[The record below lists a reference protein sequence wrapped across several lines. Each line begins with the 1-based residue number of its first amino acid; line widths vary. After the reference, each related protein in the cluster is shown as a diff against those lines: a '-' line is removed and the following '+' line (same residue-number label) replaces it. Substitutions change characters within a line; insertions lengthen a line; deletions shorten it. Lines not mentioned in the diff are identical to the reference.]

1 MRLLL
6 FPLSTVDPRAQ
17 TWLDG
22 LAASDAELKL
32 ITYEKRVASHAVWLG
47 DPFLV
52 IGDSRRLDAYLT
64 TLDDKDLE
72 ILNDCAYFW
81 LLTENEGFTHPKLP
95 TDRLITLSWNASGQ
109 NVVRE
114 ALRLLQAFPR
124 LKGLSKRMHFIR
136 EEIKR
141 ISFGPVSPGYS
152 VLILGD
158 SGVGKEEVAQSLFE
172 ASERGKR
179 DHVEG
184 SAMYAVGG
192 AWLNMEPGMALTEL
206 IGLAP
211 NRNDK
216 SKYAGLLK
224 LFSNGALFIDDFESS
239 PVNVQETLLRIMSTR
254 RGMPAIYRQV
264 GGTKDEFTLSWLL
277 FATNANLQKLR
288 DASRLR
294 EDFLYRFE
302 DRVLIIPPLAERPA
316 DFPAISHAMW
326 SLLWESTNHEADVL
340 RSSHLREIY
349 GRKFKWEGNVRTL
362 RALFALVVSMRCNPA
377 HNHRSVGA
385 LIEMILARGDTYWHW
400 VRIFETKFYV
410 TGQSLVEEI
419 RNADSGHRCFGS
431 MPTVKLD
438 ENQLLPSERK
448 ALEVLTA
455 EGWSIFKKL
464 LSDAPPTKSKD
475 ILRVSVR
482 LARVIWYVSQAETI
496 TVKILQHLTGV
507 KSDQTARGDLAILA
521 NYDLKD
527 LTKRKVRGPGP
538 ALLLERPGKYLFTL
552 DSVLVNDLNTNSVSE
567 SLRNEFRGNRTPLV
581 DSVTIET
588 RTENEWIIGDK
599 ARTFVVKYDDFTLNV
614 YEGKSGFYA
623 KTLRFFR

>member
-6 FPLSTVDPRAQ
+6 FPLSTVDARAQ
-17 TWLDG
+17 KWLDD
-22 LAASDAELKL
+22 LVESDAELEQK
-32 ITYEKRVASHAVWLG
+32 TFDKRFASQAVWLG
-47 DPFLV
+47 DPFIV
-52 IGDSRRLDAYLT
+52 IGDSRHLDDYLT
-64 TLDDKDLE
+64 SLDHEELE
-72 ILNDCAYFW
+72 VLNDCAYFW
-81 LLTENEGFTHPKLP
+81 LLTENESFTHPKLP
-95 TDRLITLSWNASGQ
+95 TDRLITLSWHTSGQ

-114 ALRLLQAFPR
+114 ALRLLQSFPR
-124 LKGLSKRMHFIR
+124 LKGLSRRMHFIR

-141 ISFGPVSPGYS
+141 ISLGPVSPGYS
-152 VLILGD
+152 VLILGE

-172 ASERGKR
+172 ASERGT
-179 DHVEG
+179 EG
-184 SAMYAVGG
+184 SSSMYAVGG

-211 NRNDK
+211 NRSDK
-216 SKYAGLLK
+216 SYYAGLLK
-224 LFSNGALFIDDFESS
+224 LFNNGALFIDDFESS

-254 RGMPAIYRQV
+254 RGTPAVYRQV
-264 GGTKDEFTLSWLL
+264 GGTKDESTLAWLL

-302 DRVLIIPPLAERPA
+302 DRVVLIPPLAERPA
-316 DFPAISHAMW
+316 DIPAISHW
-326 SLLWESTNHEADVL
+326 IWEKLWEFTNREADVL
-340 RSSHLREIY
+340 RSSHVRELY
-349 GRKFKWEGNVRTL
+349 GRKFRWEGNVRTL

-385 LIEMILARGDTYWHW
+385 LLEMILARGDTYWHW
-400 VRIFETKFYV
+400 VRIFETKLYA

-419 RNADSGHRCFGS
+419 SNADSGHRCFGS
-431 MPTVKLD
+431 MPGVRLD
-438 ENQLLPSERK
+438 ENQLVPSERK

-496 TVKILQHLTGV
+496 TVKLLQELTGV

-527 LTKRKVRGPGP
+527 LTKRKLRGPGP
-538 ALLLERPGKYLFTL
+538 ALLFERNGKYLFTL
-552 DSVLVNDLNTNSVSE
+552 DSVLVNDLNANSVSE
-567 SLRNEFRGNRTPLV
+567 ALRKKFRDNRTPLV
-581 DSVTIET
+581 EPVSIET

-599 ARTFVVKYDDFTLNV
+599 ERTYVVKYDDFTFNV
-614 YEGKSGFYA
+614 YEGKSGYYA
-623 KTLRFFR
+623 KEQRFFR

>member
-6 FPLSTVDPRAQ
+6 FPLSTVNAPVQ
-17 TWLDG
+17 KWLDG
-22 LAASDAELKL
+22 LAAADARLEL
-32 ITYEKRVASHAVWLG
+32 IPYDKRFASHAVWLG
-47 DPFLV
+47 DPFIL
-52 IGDSRRLDAYLT
+52 IGDSRHLDDYLT
-64 TLDDKDLE
+64 TLDHKELE
-72 ILNDCAYFW
+72 VLNDCAYFW
-81 LLTENEGFTHPKLP
+81 LLTENDGFTHPKLP
-95 TDRLITLSWNASGQ
+95 TDRLIAPSWHTSGQ
-109 NVVRE
+109 NVIRE
-114 ALRLLQAFPR
+114 ALRLLQSFPR

-141 ISFGPVSPGYS
+141 ISSGPVSPGYS

-158 SGVGKEEVAQSLFE
+158 SGVGKEEVAQSLFK
-172 ASERGKR
+172 SSKRSKRGAAR
-179 DHVEG
+179 N

-206 IGLAP
+206 IGIAQ
-211 NRNDK
+211 NRGDK
-216 SKYAGLLK
+216 SNYPGLLK
-224 LFSNGALFIDDFESS
+224 LYSNGALFIDDFESS
-239 PVNVQETLLRIMSTR
+239 PLNIQETLLRIMSTR
-254 RGMPAIYRQV
+254 RGRPATYRQV
-264 GGTKDEFTLSWLL
+264 GGTKDESTLAWLL

-316 DFPAISHAMW
+316 DFPAISHAIW
-326 SLLWESTNHEADVL
+326 ESLWEYTNREADVL
-340 RSSHLREIY
+340 RSSHVREIY
-349 GRKFKWEGNVRTL
+349 GRQFRWEGNVRTL

-400 VRIFETKFYV
+400 VRIFETRFYV

-419 RNADSGHRCFGS
+419 SNADSGHRCFGS
-431 MPTVKLD
+431 MPGVRLD

-482 LARVIWYVSQAETI
+482 LARVIWYVSQAEPI
-496 TVKILQHLTGV
+496 TVKTLQELTGV

-521 NYDLKD
+521 NYDLKH
-527 LTKRKVRGPGP
+527 LTKRKLRGTGP
-538 ALLLERPGKYLFTL
+538 ALLFERPGKYLFTI
-552 DSVLVNDLNTNSVSE
+552 DSVLVNELNSVSE
-567 SLRNEFRGNRTPLV
+567 TLKREFRNNRTPLV
-581 DSVTIET
+581 DPVTIET
-588 RTENEWIIGDK
+588 RTENEWIIADK
-599 ARTFVVKYDDFTLNV
+599 ERTYVVKYDDFALNV

-623 KTLRFFR
+623 KEQRFFK

>member
-6 FPLSTVDPRAQ
+6 FPLSTINAQ
-17 TWLDG
+17 AQKWLDV
-22 LAASDAELKL
+22 LAAADTEWELK
-32 ITYEKRVASHAVWLG
+32 TYDKRFASQAVWLG
-47 DPFLV
+47 DPFIV
-52 IGDSRRLDAYLT
+52 IGDSRDLDDYLT
-64 TLDDKDLE
+64 TLDHQELE
-72 ILNDCAYFW
+72 VLNDCAYFW
-81 LLTENEGFTHPKLP
+81 LLTENESFTHPKLP
-95 TDRLITLSWNASGQ
+95 TDRLITLSWHTSGQ

-124 LKGLSKRMHFIR
+124 LKGLSRRMHFIR

-152 VLILGD
+152 VLILGE

-172 ASERGKR
+172 ASERGKQGA
-179 DHVEG
+179 EG
-184 SAMYAVGG
+184 SSSMHAVGG

-211 NRNDK
+211 NRSDK
-216 SKYAGLLK
+216 SYYAGLLK

-254 RGMPAIYRQV
+254 RGLPAIYRQV
-264 GGTKDEFTLSWLL
+264 GGTRDESTLAWLL

-302 DRVLIIPPLAERPA
+302 DRVLLIPPLAERPA
-316 DFPAISHAMW
+316 DIPAISHSIW
-326 SLLWESTNHEADVL
+326 EKLWEFTNREADVL
-340 RSSHLREIY
+340 RSSHVRELY
-349 GRKFKWEGNVRTL
+349 GRKFRWEGNVRTL

-385 LIEMILARGDTYWHW
+385 LLEMILARGDTYWHW
-400 VRIFETKFYV
+400 VRIFETKLYA

-419 RNADSGHRCFGS
+419 SNADSGHRCFGS
-431 MPTVKLD
+431 MPNVRLE

-464 LSDAPPTKSKD
+464 LADAPPTKSKD
-475 ILRVSVR
+475 VLRVSVR

-496 TVKILQHLTGV
+496 NVKILQDLTGV

-527 LTKRKVRGPGP
+527 LTRRKLRGRGP
-538 ALLLERPGKYLFTL
+538 ALLFERQGKYLFTL
-552 DSVLVNDLNTNSVSE
+552 DSVLVNDLNANSVSDA
-567 SLRNEFRGNRTPLV
+567 LRKEFRDNRTPLV
-581 DSVTIET
+581 DPVTIET

-599 ARTFVVKYDDFTLNV
+599 ERTYVVKYDDFTFNV

-623 KTLRFFR
+623 KEQRFFR

>member
-6 FPLSTVDPRAQ
+6 FPLSTVDERAKK
-17 TWLDG
+17 WLDV
-22 LAASDAELKL
+22 LATADAELEL
-32 ITYEKRVASHAVWLG
+32 ITYDDRFASHAVWLG
-47 DPFLV
+47 DPFIV
-52 IGDSRRLDAYLT
+52 IGDSRQLDAYLT
-64 TLDDKDLE
+64 TLEYKELE

-95 TDRLITLSWNASGQ
+95 TDRLITLSWHTSGQ

-114 ALRLLQAFPR
+114 ALRLLQSFPR
-124 LKGLSKRMHFIR
+124 LQGLSKRMHFIR

-141 ISFGPVSPGYS
+141 ISLGPVSPGYS

-172 ASERGKR
+172 ASERGKPGA
-179 DHVEG
+179 VG
-184 SAMYAVGG
+184 SSSMYAVGG

-206 IGLAP
+206 IGLAA

-216 SKYAGLLK
+216 SIYAGLLK

-254 RGMPAIYRQV
+254 RGKPSIYRQV
-264 GGTKDEFTLSWLL
+264 GGTKDESTLVWLL

-316 DFPAISHAMW
+316 DFPAISYAVW
-326 SLLWESTNHEADVL
+326 RSLWEFTNREADVL
-340 RSSHLREIY
+340 RSSHLSEIY
-349 GRKFKWEGNVRTL
+349 GRKFRWEGNVRTL

-419 RNADSGHRCFGS
+419 RNADSGHKCFGS
-431 MPTVKLD
+431 MPGARLD

-482 LARVIWYVSQAETI
+482 LARAIWYVSQTESI
-496 TVKILQHLTGV
+496 NVKILQELTGV

-527 LTKRKVRGPGP
+527 LTKRKLRGLEP
-538 ALLLERPGKYLFTL
+538 ALLFERPGKYLFTL
-552 DSVLVNDLNTNSVSE
+552 DSVLVNDLKTKSVSE
-567 SLRNEFRGNRTPLV
+567 TLRREFRDNRMALV

-588 RTENEWIIGDK
+588 RTENEWTIGDK
-599 ARTFVVKYDDFTLNV
+599 ERTYVAKYDDFTLNV
-614 YEGKSGFYA
+614 YEAKSGFYA
-623 KTLRFFR
+623 KAPRFFR

>member
-6 FPLSTVDPRAQ
+6 FPLSTVDARAH
-17 TWLDG
+17 TSLDG
-22 LAASDAELKL
+22 LEEADAELKL

-52 IGDSRRLDAYLT
+52 IGDSRCLDAYLT
-64 TLDDKDLE
+64 TLDQQEIE

-95 TDRLITLSWNASGQ
+95 TDRLIALSWHASGQ

-124 LKGLSKRMHFIR
+124 LKGLSKRMHLIR

-179 DHVEG
+179 DDVEG
-184 SAMYAVGG
+184 SSMYAVGG

-264 GGTKDEFTLSWLL
+264 GGTKDESTVVWLL

-316 DFPAISHAMW
+316 DFPAIAHDLWKS
-326 SLLWESTNHEADVL
+326 LWESSNREADVI
-340 RSSHLREIY
+340 RSS
-349 GRKFKWEGNVRTL
+349 
-362 RALFALVVSMRCNPA
+362 
-377 HNHRSVGA
+377 
-385 LIEMILARGDTYWHW
+385 
-400 VRIFETKFYV
+400 
-410 TGQSLVEEI
+410 
-419 RNADSGHRCFGS
+419 
-431 MPTVKLD
+431 
-438 ENQLLPSERK
+438 
-448 ALEVLTA
+448 
-455 EGWSIFKKL
+455 
-464 LSDAPPTKSKD
+464 
-475 ILRVSVR
+475 
-482 LARVIWYVSQAETI
+482 
-496 TVKILQHLTGV
+496 
-507 KSDQTARGDLAILA
+507 
-521 NYDLKD
+521 
-527 LTKRKVRGPGP
+527 
-538 ALLLERPGKYLFTL
+538 
-552 DSVLVNDLNTNSVSE
+552 
-567 SLRNEFRGNRTPLV
+567 
-581 DSVTIET
+581 
-588 RTENEWIIGDK
+588 
-599 ARTFVVKYDDFTLNV
+599 
-614 YEGKSGFYA
+614 
-623 KTLRFFR
+623 

>member
-6 FPLSTVDPRAQ
+6 FPLSTVDARAQ
-17 TWLDG
+17 KWLDD
-22 LAASDAELKL
+22 LVESDAELEQK
-32 ITYEKRVASHAVWLG
+32 TFDKRFASQAVWLG
-47 DPFLV
+47 DPFIV
-52 IGDSRRLDAYLT
+52 IGDSRHLDDYLT
-64 TLDDKDLE
+64 SLDHEELE
-72 ILNDCAYFW
+72 VLNDCAYFW
-81 LLTENEGFTHPKLP
+81 LLTENESFTHPKLP
-95 TDRLITLSWNASGQ
+95 TDRLITLSWHASGQ

-114 ALRLLQAFPR
+114 ALRLLQSFPR
-124 LKGLSKRMHFIR
+124 LKGLSRRMHFIR

-141 ISFGPVSPGYS
+141 ISLGPVSPGYS
-152 VLILGD
+152 VLILGE

-172 ASERGKR
+172 ASERGT
-179 DHVEG
+179 EG
-184 SAMYAVGG
+184 SSSMYAVGG

-211 NRNDK
+211 NRSDK
-216 SKYAGLLK
+216 SYYAGLLK
-224 LFSNGALFIDDFESS
+224 LFNNGALFIDDFESS

-254 RGMPAIYRQV
+254 RGTPAVYRQV
-264 GGTKDEFTLSWLL
+264 GGTKDESTLAWLL

-302 DRVLIIPPLAERPA
+302 DRVVLIPPLAERPA
-316 DFPAISHAMW
+316 DIPAISHW
-326 SLLWESTNHEADVL
+326 IWEKLWEFTNREADVL
-340 RSSHLREIY
+340 RSSHVRELY
-349 GRKFKWEGNVRTL
+349 GRKFRWEGNVRTL

-385 LIEMILARGDTYWHW
+385 LLEMILARGDTYWHW
-400 VRIFETKFYV
+400 VRIFETKLYA

-419 RNADSGHRCFGS
+419 SNADSGHRCFGS
-431 MPTVKLD
+431 MPGVRLD
-438 ENQLLPSERK
+438 ENQLVPSERK

-496 TVKILQHLTGV
+496 TVKLLQELTGV

-527 LTKRKVRGPGP
+527 LTKRKLRGPGP
-538 ALLLERPGKYLFTL
+538 ALLFERNGKYLFTL
-552 DSVLVNDLNTNSVSE
+552 DSVLVNDLNANSVSE
-567 SLRNEFRGNRTPLV
+567 PLRKKFRDNRTPLV
-581 DSVTIET
+581 EPVSIET

-599 ARTFVVKYDDFTLNV
+599 ERTYVVKYDDFTFNV
-614 YEGKSGFYA
+614 YEGKSGYYA
-623 KTLRFFR
+623 KEQRFFR

>member
-6 FPLSTVDPRAQ
+6 FPLSTVDAQ
-17 TWLDG
+17 AQKWLDN
-22 LAASDAELKL
+22 LATADAELAL
-32 ITYEKRVASHAVWLG
+32 ITYQKRDASHAVWLG
-47 DPFLV
+47 DPFII
-52 IGDSRRLDAYLT
+52 IGNSRHLDAYLT
-64 TLDDKDLE
+64 ALDHQE
-72 ILNDCAYFW
+72 IEVLNDCAYFW
-81 LLTENEGFTHPKLP
+81 LLTENEGFIHPKLP
-95 TDRLITLSWNASGQ
+95 TDRLIALSWHASGQ

-124 LKGLSKRMHFIR
+124 LKGLGKRMHFIR

-152 VLILGD
+152 VLILGA

-172 ASERGKR
+172 ASERGKLR
-179 DHVEG
+179 AVG
-184 SAMYAVGG
+184 SSSMYAVGG

-206 IGLAP
+206 IGIAE
-211 NRNDK
+211 NRGDK
-216 SKYAGLLK
+216 SGYPGLLK

-254 RGMPAIYRQV
+254 RGMPASYRQV
-264 GGTKDEFTLSWLL
+264 GGTKDESTLVWLL

-302 DRVLIIPPLAERPA
+302 DRVLIIPPLVERPA
-316 DFPAISHAMW
+316 DFPAIAHEVWRS
-326 SLLWESTNHEADVL
+326 LWESSNREADVL
-340 RSSHLREIY
+340 RSSHVREIY
-349 GRKFKWEGNVRTL
+349 GRKFRWEGNVRTL

-419 RNADSGHRCFGS
+419 SNADSGHKSFGA
-431 MPTVKLD
+431 MPSVRID

-475 ILRVSVR
+475 VLRVSVR

-496 TVKILQHLTGV
+496 TVKTLQDLTGV

-527 LTKRKVRGPGP
+527 LTKRTLRGPGP

-552 DSVLVNDLNTNSVSE
+552 DLVLVNDLNTNSVSDI
-567 SLRNEFRGNRTPLV
+567 LRRQFRDNGTPLV
-581 DSVTIET
+581 DPVTIEM

-599 ARTFVVKYDDFTLNV
+599 KRTYIVGYDDFTLNV
-614 YEGKSGFYA
+614 YEGKSGFYEKA
-623 KTLRFFR
+623 LRFFR

>member
-6 FPLSTVDPRAQ
+6 FPLSTVDARAQ
-17 TWLDG
+17 KWLDG
-22 LAASDAELKL
+22 LPASNAKLEL
-32 ITYEKRVASHAVWLG
+32 IVYDKRFATNAVWLG
-47 DPFLV
+47 DPFIV
-52 IGDSRRLDAYLT
+52 VADSDHLNAYLT
-64 TLDDKDLE
+64 ALDHKELE

-81 LLTENEGFTHPKLP
+81 LLTESESFTHPKLP
-95 TDRLITLSWNASGQ
+95 TDRLIALSWNTSGQ

-114 ALRLLQAFPR
+114 ALRLLQSFPR

-141 ISFGPVSPGYS
+141 ISSGPVSPGYS

-158 SGVGKEEVAQSLFE
+158 SGVGKEEVAQSLFK
-172 ASERGKR
+172 ASTRGKR
-179 DHVEG
+179 G
-184 SAMYAVGG
+184 AAGRPSMYAVGG

-206 IGLAP
+206 IGIAP
-211 NRNDK
+211 NRSDK
-216 SKYAGLLK
+216 SNYAGLLK

-239 PVNVQETLLRIMSTR
+239 PVNIQETLLRIMSTR
-254 RGMPAIYRQV
+254 RGRPAIYRQV
-264 GGTKDEFTLSWLL
+264 GGMKDESTLVWLV

-316 DFPAISHAMW
+316 DFPAICHAMW
-326 SLLWESTNHEADVL
+326 RSLWDSRNREPDVL
-340 RSSHLREIY
+340 RSSHVREIY

-362 RALFALVVSMRCNPA
+362 RALFALVVSMRRNPA

-431 MPTVKLD
+431 TRSVKID

-475 ILRVSVR
+475 VVRVSVR

-496 TVKILQHLTGV
+496 TVKTLQDLTGV

-527 LTKRKVRGPGP
+527 LTKRKLRGPGP
-538 ALLLERPGKYLFTL
+538 ALLFERHGKYLFTI
-552 DSVLVNDLNTNSVSE
+552 DSVLVNDLNTNSISE
-567 SLRNEFRGNRTPLV
+567 TLRNEFRNNRTPLV

-588 RTENEWIIGDK
+588 RTENEWTIGDK
-599 ARTFVVKYDDFTLNV
+599 EHTYVAKYDDFTLNV

>member
-1 MRLLL
+1 
-6 FPLSTVDPRAQ
+6 
-17 TWLDG
+17 
-22 LAASDAELKL
+22 
-32 ITYEKRVASHAVWLG
+32 
-47 DPFLV
+47 
-52 IGDSRRLDAYLT
+52 
-64 TLDDKDLE
+64 
-72 ILNDCAYFW
+72 
-81 LLTENEGFTHPKLP
+81 
-95 TDRLITLSWNASGQ
+95 
-109 NVVRE
+109 
-114 ALRLLQAFPR
+114 
-124 LKGLSKRMHFIR
+124 
-136 EEIKR
+136 
-141 ISFGPVSPGYS
+141 
-152 VLILGD
+152 
-158 SGVGKEEVAQSLFE
+158 
-172 ASERGKR
+172 
-179 DHVEG
+179 
-184 SAMYAVGG
+184 
-192 AWLNMEPGMALTEL
+192 
-206 IGLAP
+206 
-211 NRNDK
+211 
-216 SKYAGLLK
+216 
-224 LFSNGALFIDDFESS
+224 
-239 PVNVQETLLRIMSTR
+239 
-254 RGMPAIYRQV
+254 MPAIYRQV

-410 TGQSLVEEI
+410 TGQSLVEEL
-419 RNADSGHRCFGS
+419 RNADLGHRCFGS

-464 LSDAPPTKSKD
+464 LSDAPPTKSRD

>member
-1 MRLLL
+1 
-6 FPLSTVDPRAQ
+6 
-17 TWLDG
+17 
-22 LAASDAELKL
+22 
-32 ITYEKRVASHAVWLG
+32 
-47 DPFLV
+47 
-52 IGDSRRLDAYLT
+52 
-64 TLDDKDLE
+64 
-72 ILNDCAYFW
+72 
-81 LLTENEGFTHPKLP
+81 
-95 TDRLITLSWNASGQ
+95 
-109 NVVRE
+109 
-114 ALRLLQAFPR
+114 
-124 LKGLSKRMHFIR
+124 
-136 EEIKR
+136 
-141 ISFGPVSPGYS
+141 
-152 VLILGD
+152 
-158 SGVGKEEVAQSLFE
+158 
-172 ASERGKR
+172 
-179 DHVEG
+179 
-184 SAMYAVGG
+184 
-192 AWLNMEPGMALTEL
+192 
-206 IGLAP
+206 
-211 NRNDK
+211 
-216 SKYAGLLK
+216 
-224 LFSNGALFIDDFESS
+224 
-239 PVNVQETLLRIMSTR
+239 
-254 RGMPAIYRQV
+254 MPAIYRQV

>member
-6 FPLSTVDPRAQ
+6 FPLSTVDARAQ
-17 TWLDG
+17 KWLDG
-22 LAASDAELKL
+22 LSVPNAKLELILYDKRFAAN
-32 ITYEKRVASHAVWLG
+32 AVWLG
-47 DPFLV
+47 DPFIV
-52 IGDSRRLDAYLT
+52 VGDSDHLNAYLT
-64 TLDDKDLE
+64 ALDHKELE

-81 LLTENEGFTHPKLP
+81 LLTENESFTHAKLQ
-95 TDRLITLSWNASGQ
+95 TDRLIALSWHTSGQ

-114 ALRLLQAFPR
+114 ALRLLQSFPR

-141 ISFGPVSPGYS
+141 ISSGPVSPGYS

-158 SGVGKEEVAQSLFE
+158 SGVGKEEVAQSLFK

-179 DHVEG
+179 RAAG
-184 SAMYAVGG
+184 RSSMYAVGG

-206 IGLAP
+206 IGIAP
-211 NRNDK
+211 NRSDK
-216 SKYAGLLK
+216 SNYAGLLK

-254 RGMPAIYRQV
+254 RGRPAIYRQV
-264 GGTKDEFTLSWLL
+264 GGMKDESTLVWLV

-302 DRVLIIPPLAERPA
+302 DRVLIIPPLTERPA
-316 DFPAISHAMW
+316 DFPAICHAMW
-326 SLLWESTNHEADVL
+326 RSLWDSPNREADVL
-340 RSSHLREIY
+340 RSSHVREIY

-362 RALFALVVSMRCNPA
+362 RALFALVVSMRRNPA

-419 RNADSGHRCFGS
+419 GNADSGHKCFGS
-431 MPTVKLD
+431 TPGARID

-448 ALEVLTA
+448 ALEVLTP

-475 ILRVSVR
+475 VLRVSVR

-496 TVKILQHLTGV
+496 TIKILQELTGV

-527 LTKRKVRGPGP
+527 LTKRKLRGPGP
-538 ALLLERPGKYLFTL
+538 ALLFERPGKYLFTL
-552 DSVLVNDLNTNSVSE
+552 DSVLANDLKTNSVSE
-567 SLRNEFRGNRTPLV
+567 TLKREFRDNRTALV
-581 DSVTIET
+581 DPVTIET
-588 RTENEWIIGDK
+588 RMENEWIIGVK
-599 ARTFVVKYDDFTLNV
+599 ERTYVVKYDDFTLNV
-614 YEGKSGFYA
+614 YEGKTGLYEKA
-623 KTLRFFR
+623 LPFFR

>member
-6 FPLSTVDPRAQ
+6 FPLSTVDARAQ
-17 TWLDG
+17 KWLDD
-22 LAASDAELKL
+22 LVESDAELEQK
-32 ITYEKRVASHAVWLG
+32 TFDKRFASQAVWLG
-47 DPFLV
+47 DPFIV
-52 IGDSRRLDAYLT
+52 IGDSRHLDDYLT
-64 TLDDKDLE
+64 SLDHEELE
-72 ILNDCAYFW
+72 VLNDCAYFW
-81 LLTENEGFTHPKLP
+81 LLTENESFTHPKLP
-95 TDRLITLSWNASGQ
+95 TDRLITLSWHTSGQ

-114 ALRLLQAFPR
+114 ALRLLQSFPR
-124 LKGLSKRMHFIR
+124 LKGLSRRMHFIR

-141 ISFGPVSPGYS
+141 ISLGPVSPGYS
-152 VLILGD
+152 VLILGE

-172 ASERGKR
+172 ASERGT
-179 DHVEG
+179 EG
-184 SAMYAVGG
+184 SSSMYAVGG

-211 NRNDK
+211 NRSDK
-216 SKYAGLLK
+216 SYYAGLLK
-224 LFSNGALFIDDFESS
+224 LFNNGALFIDDFESS

-254 RGMPAIYRQV
+254 RGTPAVYRQV
-264 GGTKDEFTLSWLL
+264 GGTKDESTLAWLL

-302 DRVLIIPPLAERPA
+302 DRVLLIPPLAERPA
-316 DFPAISHAMW
+316 DIPAISHW
-326 SLLWESTNHEADVL
+326 IWEKLWEFTNREADVL
-340 RSSHLREIY
+340 RSSHVRELY
-349 GRKFKWEGNVRTL
+349 GRKFRWEGNVRTL

-385 LIEMILARGDTYWHW
+385 LLEMILARGDTYWHW
-400 VRIFETKFYV
+400 VRIFETKLYA

-419 RNADSGHRCFGS
+419 SNADSGHRCFGS
-431 MPTVKLD
+431 MPGVRLD
-438 ENQLLPSERK
+438 ENQLVPSERK

-496 TVKILQHLTGV
+496 TVKLLQELTGV

-527 LTKRKVRGPGP
+527 LTKRKLRGPGP
-538 ALLLERPGKYLFTL
+538 ALLFERNGKYLFTL
-552 DSVLVNDLNTNSVSE
+552 DSVLVNDLNANSVSE
-567 SLRNEFRGNRTPLV
+567 PLRKKFRDNRTPLV
-581 DSVTIET
+581 EPVSIET

-599 ARTFVVKYDDFTLNV
+599 ERTYVVKYDDFTFNV
-614 YEGKSGFYA
+614 YEGKSGYYA
-623 KTLRFFR
+623 KEQRFFR